1 MAPPQ
6 VKQKS
11 NKRDVDIILI
21 LFHRYRFRS
30 EVKKQVE
37 QKIERMKINNRK
49 LKKGENR
56 FDDSFEEEIIIDM
69 PPTNEIKQK

>member
-1 MAPPQ
+1 M
-6 VKQKS
+6 
-11 NKRDVDIILI
+11 
-21 LFHRYRFRS
+21 
-30 EVKKQVE
+30 KKQVE